1 MPGHTAPQR
10 VAASALP
17 LPLHDSA
24 TSRTLEQQAL
34 TRAAPFALMAA
45 AGLACARLALAVAP
59 HARRFTVLAGPGNN
73 GGDALVAALH
83 LRRLGHVVTV
93 LHLAD
98 TSRLPGD
105 AAQAWQQALAADLR
119 WHTNPADLPPG
130 ELLIDGLLGL
140 GSRRAPEGAL
150 AAAIAASRRSTR
162 PVLAIDL
169 PSGLHPDTGQR
180 LGEHTVQARWTL
192 ALLTLKPGLFTGE
205 GRDLAGQVWLDTLG
219 TGGDPAAHATAWLGA
234 ATASPPGTPGARR
247 HAQHKGSF
255 GDLWV
260 VGGAPGM
267 AGAAWLAARAAL
279 TAGAGRVWLSPL
291 DPAPMAPPMAELMH
305 APAIW
310 QPSATH
316 EPARR
321 LPQGTVVCGCGG
333 GTAVAATLP
342 ALLAHAGRLL
352 LDADALN
359 AIAADTGL
367 QAGVQARPAGSTVLT
382 PHPLEA
388 ARLLGRTAP
397 AVQADRLAAAAELAR
412 HYRAVVVLKGSGSV
426 VAAPGGKPW
435 INASG
440 NAALATPGS
449 GDVLAG
455 WLGGTWSQAANRDG
469 LAADRTA
476 DDPTVAEQAARHA
489 VWLHGR
495 AADLQRPAASL
506 PLRAGDLVEAMAQAG

>member
-1 MPGHTAPQR
+1 MPGHAAPYP

-24 TSRTLEQQAL
+24 ASRRREEQAL
-34 TRAAPFALMAA
+34 AQAAPFALMAA
-45 AGLACARLALAVAP
+45 AGLATARLALAVAP
-59 HARRFTVLAGPGNN
+59 HARHITVLAGPGNN
-73 GGDALVAALH
+73 GGDALVAARH
-83 LRRLGHVVTV
+83 LRRLGRAVTV

-98 TSRLPGD
+98 TTRLPAD
-105 AAQAWQQALAADLR
+105 AAQALQQARQSDLH
-119 WHTNPADLPPG
+119 WHRNPDDLPPG
-130 ELLIDGLLGL
+130 DLLIDGLLGL

-150 AAAIAASRRSTR
+150 AAAITASRRSTR

-169 PSGLHPDTGQR
+169 PSGLQPDTGQH
-180 LGEHTVQARWTL
+180 LGEHTVQAHWTL
-192 ALLTLKPGLFTGE
+192 ALLTLKPGLFTGD

-219 TGGDPAAHATAWLGA
+219 SDGDAAGSATAWLGA
-234 ATASPPGTPGARR
+234 ATAAPPGTPRARR

-267 AGAAWLAARAAL
+267 AGAALLAARAAL
-279 TAGAGRVWLSPL
+279 TAGAGRVWLSALGPALTPL
-291 DPAPMAPPMAELMH
+291 PMAELMH
-305 APAIW
+305 APPIW
-310 QPSATH
+310 QASATH
-316 EPARR
+316 EPSR
-321 LPQGTVVCGCGG
+321 LRHGTVVCGCGG
-333 GTAVAATLP
+333 GAAVAATLP
-342 ALLAHAGRLL
+342 TLLAQAGRLL

-359 AIAADTGL
+359 AIAADASL
-367 QAGVQARPAGSTVLT
+367 QAAVQARPAGSTVLT

-388 ARLLGRTAP
+388 ARLLGCPTA

-412 HYRAVVVLKGSGSV
+412 RYRAVVVLKGSGSII
-426 VAAPGGKPW
+426 AAPGGKPW

-455 WLGGTWSQAANRDG
+455 WLGGTWSQQAGQAPRLSDE
-469 LAADRTA
+469 DTS
-476 DDPTVAEQAARHA
+476 PAERAARHA

-495 AADLQRPAASL
+495 AADLQRPSASL
-506 PLRAGDLVEAMAQAG
+506 PLRAGDLADAMAQAG